1 LKSPVLLFEGAK
13 AMLVEEADASTKVH
27 GGRSIFAERLGSM
40 MIRSDPKRVKQSV
53 KFSDGSIG
61 EVEKIV
67 YVRRSI
73 KAFRRKSSPP
83 GLRGQSSK
91 MTPGRPTGGNIANSG
106 YAQLLD
112 GFVAKRDRAQI
123 VFLSHFTTRNGGGV
137 DQELLNETHKGS
149 ILYFPNA

>member
-1 LKSPVLLFEGAK
+1 LFEGKK
-13 AMLVEEADASTKVH
+13 AILVEEGDVSTKVN
-27 GGRSIFAERLGSM
+27 GGRSIFAERLGPRS
-40 MIRSDPKRVKQSV
+40 IRSDPKTIKQE
-53 KFSDGSIG
+53 DGT
-61 EVEKIV
+61 EKTV
-67 YVRRSI
+67 YVLRLI
-73 KAFRRKSSPP
+73 KAFRRRSQPP